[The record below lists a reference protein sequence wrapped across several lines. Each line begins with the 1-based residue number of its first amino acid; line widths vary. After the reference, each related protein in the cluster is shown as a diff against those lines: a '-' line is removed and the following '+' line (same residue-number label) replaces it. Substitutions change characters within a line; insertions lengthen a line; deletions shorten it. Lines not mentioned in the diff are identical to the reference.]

1 MWPTHPRAQGRVRLL
16 EEVPQALLNLA
27 ECAGAE
33 ELRLLHLL
41 DPVDAEQLPAL
52 VVPLLAARL

>member
-1 MWPTHPRAQGRVRLL
+1 MRLL
-16 EEVPQALLNLA
+16 EEVPQALLYLA

-41 DPVDAEQLPAL
+41 DPVNAEQLPAL

>member
-1 MWPTHPRAQGRVRLL
+1 MRLL
-16 EEVPQALLNLA
+16 EEVPQALLYLA
-27 ECAGAE
+27 ERAGAE
-33 ELRLLHLL
+33 ELRFLHLL